1 VNGLNATLVMAK
13 TFLKIFS
20 KDRQSIFFTLFF
32 PITFMVI
39 FGFLTGGDEDPLEIG
54 VVDAAGSD
62 FSARFIDVLEHNSLF
77 NVTVAEEKQLRAAVV
92 EGDMTLVLVLPQD
105 FTGEERA
112 AELTMLVDAAQ
123 ARQTAM
129 IRPVVEQALLEVE
142 RELRGIEEMFP
153 LEVVDVQARS
163 QRYIDFLVPG
173 LLALTIMQISV
184 AGSGYNIV
192 EYRRKG
198 ILKRLF
204 VTPIKSS
211 SFIGGIVIARLVITV
226 IQVSVL
232 LAMAVVLLG
241 VPVVGNPFE
250 LLIFI
255 LLGSSIFLSLG
266 FFMGSIAKTQ
276 QAIML
281 LGNLITLPQMFLS
294 GIFFSI
300 DSIPEML
307 QPVARLLPLSFL
319 ATGVRDI
326 IVNGVALID
335 QIPTVI
341 GLLVWLVL
349 ALVLAIRMFR
359 WKEVAA

>member
-1 VNGLNATLVMAK
+1 MAR

-39 FGFLTGGDEDPLEIG
+39 FGFITTGDEDPMKIG
-54 VVDAAGSD
+54 VVDEAGNA
-62 FSARFIDVLEHNSLF
+62 FSARFIDVLEKNELF
-77 NVTVAEEKQLRAAVV
+77 DVTVGEEDDLRQQVV
-92 EGDMTLVLVLPQD
+92 EGDMTLVLVLPPGFRGD
-105 FTGEERA
+105 EEPS
-112 AELTMLVDAAQ
+112 ELTMLVDASQ

-129 IRPVVEQALLEVE
+129 LQPVVEQALLEVE
-142 RELRGIEEMFP
+142 RELRGIEPLFP
-153 LEVVDVQARS
+153 LDVVDVQARS

-204 VTPIKSS
+204 VTPIRSG

-226 IQVSVL
+226 IQVSFL
-232 LAMAVVLLG
+232 LAMAVLLLG
-241 VPVVGNPFE
+241 VPIVGNVFE
-250 LLIFI
+250 LFVMIPF
-255 LLGSSIFLSLG
+255 GSAIFLSLG

-294 GIFFSI
+294 GVFFSI
-300 DSIPEML
+300 DTMPDVL

-326 IVNGVALID
+326 IVNGVGLLE
-335 QIPTVI
+335 QIPTLA
-341 GLLVWLVL
+341 GLLVWLVI
-349 ALVLAIRMFR
+349 ALTLAIRRFR
-359 WKEVAA
+359 WKEVAT

>member
-1 VNGLNATLVMAK
+1 MKSTLVMAK

-20 KDRQSIFFTLFF
+20 RDRQSIFFTLFF

-39 FGFLTGGDEDPLEIG
+39 FGFIATGDEDPMEVG
-54 VVDAAGSD
+54 VVDNAANAFSERFVDILGSN
-62 FSARFIDVLEHNSLF
+62 ELF
-77 NVTVAEEKQLRAAVV
+77 NVTVGDEASLREQVV
-92 EGDMTLVLVLPQD
+92 EGDMTLVLVLPAD
-105 FTGEERA
+105 FRGEQEP

-129 IRPVVEQALLEVE
+129 VQPMVAQALLEVE
-142 RELRGIEEMFP
+142 RELRDTETLFP
-153 LEVVDVQARS
+153 LRVVDVQARS

-204 VTPIKSS
+204 VTPLRPSG
-211 SFIGGIVIARLVITV
+211 FISGIVLARLVITV
-226 IQVSVL
+226 FQVAFL
-232 LAMAVVLLG
+232 LTMAVILLD
-241 VPVVGNPFE
+241 VPVVGNPVE
-250 LLIFI
+250 LLLMI

-300 DSIPEML
+300 DTMPDVL

-319 ATGVRDI
+319 ATGVREI
-326 IVNGVALID
+326 IVNGVSVFE
-335 QIPTVI
+335 QVPVI
-341 GLLVWLVL
+341 AGLLVWFAV
-349 ALVLAIRMFR
+349 ALTLAIRMFR

>member
-1 VNGLNATLVMAK
+1 
-13 TFLKIFS
+13 
-20 KDRQSIFFTLFF
+20 
-32 PITFMVI
+32 
-39 FGFLTGGDEDPLEIG
+39 
-54 VVDAAGSD
+54 
-62 FSARFIDVLEHNSLF
+62 
-77 NVTVAEEKQLRAAVV
+77 
-92 EGDMTLVLVLPQD
+92 
-105 FTGEERA
+105 
-112 AELTMLVDAAQ
+112 MLVDASQ

-129 IRPVVEQALLEVE
+129 LQPVVEQALLEVE
-142 RELRGIEEMFP
+142 RELRGIEPLFP
-153 LEVVDVQARS
+153 LDVVDVQARS

-204 VTPIKSS
+204 VTPIRSG

-226 IQVSVL
+226 IQVSFL
-232 LAMAVVLLG
+232 LTMAVLLLG
-241 VPVVGNPFE
+241 VPIVGNVFE
-250 LLIFI
+250 LFVMIPF
-255 LLGSSIFLSLG
+255 GSAIFLSLG

-294 GIFFSI
+294 GVFFSI
-300 DSIPEML
+300 DTMPDVL

-326 IVNGVALID
+326 IVNGVGLLE
-335 QIPTVI
+335 QIPTLA
-341 GLLVWLVL
+341 GLLVWLVI
-349 ALVLAIRMFR
+349 ALTLAIRRFR
-359 WKEVAA
+359 WKEVAT

>member
-1 VNGLNATLVMAK
+1 MAR

-39 FGFLTGGDEDPLEIG
+39 FGFITTGDEDPMEIG
-54 VVDAAGSD
+54 VVDEAGNA
-62 FSARFIDVLEHNSLF
+62 FSARFIDVLEKNELF
-77 NVTVAEEKQLRAAVV
+77 DVTVGEEDDLRQQVV
-92 EGDMTLVLVLPQD
+92 EGDMTLVLVLPPGFRGD
-105 FTGEERA
+105 DEPS
-112 AELTMLVDAAQ
+112 ELTMLVDASQ

-129 IRPVVEQALLEVE
+129 LQPVVEQALLEVE
-142 RELRGIEEMFP
+142 RELRGIEPLFP
-153 LEVVDVQARS
+153 LDVVDVQARS

-204 VTPIKSS
+204 VTPIRSG

-226 IQVSVL
+226 IQVSFL
-232 LAMAVVLLG
+232 LTMAVLLLG
-241 VPVVGNPFE
+241 VPIVGNVFE
-250 LLIFI
+250 LFVMIPF
-255 LLGSSIFLSLG
+255 GSAIFLSLG
-266 FFMGSIAKTQ
+266 FFMGSIARTQ

-294 GIFFSI
+294 GVFFSI
-300 DSIPEML
+300 DTMPDVL

-326 IVNGVALID
+326 IVNGVGLLE
-335 QIPTVI
+335 QIPTLA
-341 GLLVWLVL
+341 GLLVWLVI
-349 ALVLAIRMFR
+349 ALTLAIRRFR
-359 WKEVAA
+359 WKEVAT